1 MLFTHLFVP
10 LTMSKVL
17 PLGNEKKSE
26 LSFCIS
32 LVYSYLCRRFMNN
45 RTRRLSAWLLLS
57 VFLPML
63 LLSSLHVHESVP
75 VSSGCSECVNHIP
88 HQGHLSIDTIHAN
101 DCVLCQFAT
110 LPFLM
115 ASIVV
120 VAAITWGHKTAIVKP
135 SARLQYA
142 VGRHHSPRAPPV
154 FI

>member
-1 MLFTHLFVP
+1 
-10 LTMSKVL
+10 
-17 PLGNEKKSE
+17 
-26 LSFCIS
+26 
-32 LVYSYLCRRFMNN
+32 MNT

-88 HQGHLSIDTIHAN
+88 HQGHLSLNTIHVN

-115 ASIVV
+115 ASIVF
-120 VAAITWGHKTAIVKP
+120 AAIISWGHQTAIVKP

-142 VGRHHSPRAPPV
+142 VSRRHSPRAPPV